1 MNNVLMDR
9 TCKRI
14 SYRSVI
20 ERHVHGVE
28 VL

>member
-14 SYRSVI
+14 SYRSVVK
-20 ERHVHGVE
+20 RHMHGIK